1 MNFDLSEDDAALQDS
16 VARWVQ
22 QRYPFDARRKL
33 AARSPGFSREHWR
46 EMAQMGWLAL
56 PFDDAL
62 GGLAGGPLATM
73 LMMEQLGKGLVLE
86 PYMPGVLLFGGL
98 MQRSATLRDEWVPK
112 VIDGS
117 VLGALAC
124 LERDSRHELA
134 DVQTTLLPA
143 GDGYVLNGAKAL
155 VFNGAAAGQLV
166 VSARSSGGRF
176 DKAGISLVRIDADA
190 AGVERTALQMMDG
203 QWVAN
208 IRLRDVRVAA
218 TQLLCAPGEGFVPL
232 RDTVHDATLALC
244 AEAFGIMQVLQA
256 TTLDYVKTR
265 KQFGV
270 TIGSFQ
276 ALQHRLVDMF
286 SALEQTRSLLYRAVC
301 SAAEGSA
308 EAERDLR
315 ALKVMVGK
323 CGRRIGG
330 EAVQMHGGMGMTDEL
345 AVGHYM
351 KRLMVIDSS
360 FGDADLHR
368 RKFAA
373 LAAN

>member
-22 QRYPFDARRKL
+22 HNYAFDRRQKL
-33 AARSPGFSREHWR
+33 AATPPGFSAAHWR
-46 EMAQMGWLAL
+46 EMAQLGWLAL
-56 PFDDAL
+56 PFDELL
-62 GGLAGGPLATM
+62 GGLGGGPLGTM
-73 LMMEQLGKGLVLE
+73 LMMEELGKGLVLE
-86 PYMPGVLLFGGL
+86 PYLSTVLLFGGL
-98 MQRSATLRDEWVPK
+98 MQRSAALRAEWVPK

-134 DVQTTLLPA
+134 DVQTTLQRT

-155 VFNGAAAGQLV
+155 VFNGAAATQCV
-166 VSARSSGGRF
+166 VSARSGGGRF
-176 DKAGISLVRIDADA
+176 DEAGISLVRIDADA
-190 AGVERTALQMMDG
+190 AGVERTVLQLMDG

-208 IRLRDVRVAA
+208 LCFDNVRVAA
-218 TQLLCAPGEGFVPL
+218 AQLLCAPGEGFAPL
-232 RDTVHDATLALC
+232 RDTVHEATLALC

-256 TTLDYVKTR
+256 ATLDYVKTR

-286 SALEQTRSLLYRAVC
+286 SALEQTRSLLVRAVC
-301 SAAEGSA
+301 SAGESST

-323 CGRRIGG
+323 AGRLIGG
-330 EAVQMHGGMGMTDEL
+330 EAIQMHGGMGMTDEL

-360 FGDADLHR
+360 FGDAAWQR
-368 RKFAA
+368 QKFAA
-373 LAAN
+373 LANA